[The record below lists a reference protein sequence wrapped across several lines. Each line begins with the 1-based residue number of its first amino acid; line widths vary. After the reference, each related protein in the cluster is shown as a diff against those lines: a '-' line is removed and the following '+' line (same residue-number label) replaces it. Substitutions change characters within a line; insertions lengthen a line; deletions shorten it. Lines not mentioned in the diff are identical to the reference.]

1 MFVINHGAG
10 FAILHLRI
18 KIEPATA
25 AADETIYV
33 PDVPILLYLTSSPS
47 VTGSGFYAEIQI
59 ILGTVRKSDHYFTL
73 VYKIHSSHLL
83 SCD

>member
-10 FAILHLRI
+10 FATLHLRI

-33 PDVPILLYLTSSPS
+33 PDVPILL
-47 VTGSGFYAEIQI
+47 
-59 ILGTVRKSDHYFTL
+59 
-73 VYKIHSSHLL
+73 
-83 SCD
+83 